1 MIRRLFRRANRY
13 MPFVNFAVS
22 FTALTF
28 QTTVLYPWHE
38 ELSKELKLL
47 KETKDLKSVKS
58 ILI

>member
-1 MIRRLFRRANRY
+1 

-47 KETKDLKSVKS
+47 KETKDLKSVKR
-58 ILI
+58 IVI

>member
-1 MIRRLFRRANRY
+1 MKYLLRRANRY

-22 FTALTF
+22 LTALTF

-47 KETKDLKSVKS
+47 KETKDLKSVKR
-58 ILI
+58 IVI